1 MTINESYKHFVKDL
15 QTIYDERES
24 NNIADLVF
32 ENAGIKKLE
41 RITAKQ
47 QQLSNLTLTQLNNKL
62 EQLLTH
68 KPIQYVLGEAWF
80 YKMKFRVNEHVL
92 IPRPETEELVEWV
105 VEEVRS
111 TKYDV
116 RCKIEDVRK
125 ASNNIKRPTSDI
137 ARILDIGT
145 GSGCIAI
152 ALKKELPDAEIFA
165 IDVSQHALQVAQQNA
180 WDQNVEIN
188 FLESDFLNEDQWHVL
203 PIFDSIVSNPPY
215 IPEGEKNKLAK
226 NVVEY
231 EPHIAL
237 FVENNDPFIFYR
249 KMAHFAGRHI
259 KQHGKVFVEVHE
271 NFSEEV
277 KQIFA
282 DKNFITEIRKD
293 LFGRERMICG
303 YK

>member
-1 MTINESYKHFVKDL
+1 MTIDESYKHFVKDL

-24 NNIADLVF
+24 NNIADWVF

-47 QQLSNLTLTQLNNKL
+47 QQLSNSTHTQLNNKL

-92 IPRPETEELVEWV
+92 IPRPETEELVEWAIDDV
-105 VEEVRS
+105 RSRKYEVR
-111 TKYDV
+111 
-116 RCKIEDVRK
+116 
-125 ASNNIKRPTSDI
+125 NNNSHNIAHQTSVNI
-137 ARILDIGT
+137 HLIDIGT

-152 ALKKELPDAEIFA
+152 ALKKELPDAGIFA
-165 IDVSQHALQVAQQNA
+165 IDVSQNALQVAQQNA
-180 WDQNVEIN
+180 GDQNVEIN

-203 PIFDSIVSNPPY
+203 PIFDSILSNPPY

-237 FVENNDPFIFYR
+237 FVENNDPFVFYR
-249 KMAHFAGRHI
+249 KIALFAGKHLH
-259 KQHGKVFVEVHE
+259 QHGKVFVELHE

-282 DKNFITEIRKD
+282 DKNFKTEIRKD
-293 LFGRERMICG
+293 LFGRQRMICG